1 MSPTPRW
8 WDLTGLKQMSTAAT
22 SSGWY
27 GFPHASGDGHHII
40 VQLDFSLFFFFFISP
55 LSCISGPLTVRRS
68 GFPVELFENH
78 RSQGVHCNFKGR
90 PRPQITWY
98 KHGSNLKSFNHT
110 EVELQ
115 DNGMAEYGDG
125 RSTSSR
131 EALSAI
137 AMRFIDEYFSLFT
150 AWTIFCPFFFFCH
163 ERTTITSETS
173 ENTIFVR
180 FYFTLYYL
188 MRTGKSSLKN
198 FVPRVFGQFGQRVS
212 TRRDSGIMD
221 TIFPEKP
228 QLGSSLSAHASNSNC
243 NKLLSHYGGLK

>member
-1 MSPTPRW
+1 MAAEDSCFGIVRLHHLGIAISSPVALIGFLKPISALSPTPRW
-8 WDLTGLKQMSTAAT
+8 WDLTGLKQMPTAAT
-22 SSGWY
+22 LPGWY

-40 VQLDFSLFFFFFISP
+40 VHLALSCTSGP
-55 LSCISGPLTVRRS
+55 LSCTSGPLTVRRS
-68 GFPVELFENH
+68 GSPVELFENH

-90 PRPQITWY
+90 PGPQMTWY
-98 KHGSNLKSFNHT
+98 KHGSNLKTFNHT

-115 DNGMAEYGDG
+115 DNGLAEYGDG

-131 EALSAI
+131 EALPAI

-150 AWTIFCPFFFFCH
+150 AWKIFRPFFFFCH

-198 FVPRVFGQFGQRVS
+198 LVPRVFGPFG
-212 TRRDSGIMD
+212 
-221 TIFPEKP
+221 
-228 QLGSSLSAHASNSNC
+228 
-243 NKLLSHYGGLK
+243 